1 MKKIMMLAALVVL
14 GTSLS
19 TATAGKKK
27 SKKQK
32 AQAEVVAEAEQPLV
46 LATAVDSASY
56 AAGKSATQG
65 LVPYLQQQLKV
76 DTAYMADFVKGYEE
90 ALTRQNDPKYTAYQ
104 AGIQIAQM
112 ASQRI
117 LPSMKADLE
126 GSDLNLVDAMFHK
139 GFTSALTGDSSV
151 FSFEAAQTYWE
162 EHHKAAKD
170 AVTEAYKK
178 QNQDWLAEN
187 AKKEGVVTLPD
198 GLQYKVITMGEGEKP
213 LKEQKVSVK
222 YEGKMING
230 TVFDSSYKRNPQ
242 TTEFR
247 CDQVIKGWTEALQL
261 MPVGSKWELYIPQE
275 LAYGERQAGQIKP
288 FSTLIFTVELV
299 DIVKENPKDP
309 KSAITAS
316 PDMKNLPK
324 TAGKRFVRKK

>member
-1 MKKIMMLAALVVL
+1 MAVA
-14 GTSLS
+14 TLS
-19 TATAGKKK
+19 SCGNSTP
-27 SKKQK
+27 K
-32 AQAEVVAEAEQPLV
+32 ADLQNEIDTVSYAIGMTNSQGLKDY
-46 LATAVDSASY
+46 LATTM
-56 AAGKSATQG
+56 G
-65 LVPYLQQQLKV
+65 V
-76 DTAYMADFVKGYEE
+76 DTTYMDEFIKGLNEGINIGDDKKMVAYYS
-90 ALTRQNDPKYTAYQ
+90 
-104 AGIQIAQM
+104 GIQIGQQVSNQM
-112 ASQRI
+112 VSTIEQQ
-117 LPSMKADLE
+117 LFGQDSTQHLSMKNFMA
-126 GSDLNLVDAMFHK
+126 
-139 GFTSALTGDSSV
+139 GFIAGTTGKNGIMGM
-151 FSFEAAQTYWE
+151 EQAQILGQT
-162 EHHKAAKD
+162 K
-170 AVTEAYKK
+170 TEAIKSKTIEKEYGPNKEAGEK
-178 QNQDWLAEN
+178 WLAEN